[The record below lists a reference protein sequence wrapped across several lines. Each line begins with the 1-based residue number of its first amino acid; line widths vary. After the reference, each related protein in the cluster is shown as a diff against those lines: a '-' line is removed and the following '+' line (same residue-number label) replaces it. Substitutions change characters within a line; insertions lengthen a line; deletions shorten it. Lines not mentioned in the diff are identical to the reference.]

1 MGVTITLSREMGSR
15 GEEIAAEVAAAM
27 HLRVV
32 GSEIIHQALEAG
44 IPSDVA
50 VESEEGRRGFIGRAL
65 DALHREPITPA
76 RATLTLWGDQ
86 PLDAYMSESVGRL
99 GDDYYLALLESM
111 VFDLAETEDLLLI
124 GRAGQMMLRG
134 KPDTLHV
141 RIHAP
146 LESRVGVI
154 AERFQLSPDEAQR
167 KVEANDAGR
176 ADYLHRHYKVDINN
190 TRLYD
195 LTLNTGTLSRD
206 AAVKLI
212 VDAAK
217 DKFGRTKE

>member
-1 MGVTITLSREMGSR
+1 MGVTITLSREIGSR
-15 GEEIAAEVAAAM
+15 GEEIAADVAAAL

-44 IPSDVA
+44 IPADVA
-50 VESEEGRRGFIGRAL
+50 AESEEGRQGFVQRAL
-65 DALHREPITPA
+65 ETLRRQPITPA
-76 RATLTLWGDQ
+76 RATLALWGDQ
-86 PLDAYMSESVGRL
+86 PLDAYISEGVGRL

-111 VFDLAETEDLLLI
+111 VFDLAETEDMLLI

-146 LESRVGVI
+146 LESRVGII
-154 AERFQLSPDEAQR
+154 AERFQLSLDEARR

-176 ADYLHRHYKVDINN
+176 ADYLRRHYRVDISD

-195 LTLNTGTLSRD
+195 LAISTGTLSLD
-206 AAVKLI
+206 VAVKLI
-212 VDAAK
+212 VEAATCR
-217 DKFGRTKE
+217 FGRT